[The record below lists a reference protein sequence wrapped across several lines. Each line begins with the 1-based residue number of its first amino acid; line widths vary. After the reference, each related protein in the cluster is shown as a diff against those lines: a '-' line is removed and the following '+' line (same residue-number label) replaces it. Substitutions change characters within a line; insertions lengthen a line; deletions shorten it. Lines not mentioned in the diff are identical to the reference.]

1 MLSESS
7 TINVIPICTIWR
19 LFAYKYRLF
28 AAGNNNYSTA
38 CPFCANA
45 HMHSSTLWQ
54 YLSWFLKKRSS
65 HFSAKRLALSASF
78 STKQWTDVNLIILL
92 RPLFS
97 AKQLVSRHK
106 LPKCF
111 VPGMQISSATRL
123 PVSVCICVV
132 FFFFEDLIIVFCC
145 QLGPPRTYTQWLY
158 LWLCSQLEHCTGLFS
173 LELIFVLS
181 SLKKI
186 SCLTKTLTTSTVRIK

>member
-1 MLSESS
+1 MFSESS

-19 LFAYKYRLF
+19 LHINIDYLQLEIIIIQRPVHFVQMPTCT
-28 AAGNNNYSTA
+28 AAHCDNIYHG
-38 CPFCANA
+38 
-45 HMHSSTLWQ
+45 
-54 YLSWFLKKRSS
+54 FLKKRSS

-123 PVSVCICVV
+123 PVSVCICV
-132 FFFFEDLIIVFCC
+132 FFFL
-145 QLGPPRTYTQWLY
+145 
-158 LWLCSQLEHCTGLFS
+158 
-173 LELIFVLS
+173 
-181 SLKKI
+181 
-186 SCLTKTLTTSTVRIK
+186 